1 MGCCH
6 KDKKKTS
13 TIGNVFQNIL
23 DESNRKPNKI
33 WVDKSSEFYNRSLK
47 SWLQDNDMEMY
58 QHIVKGHLLLPK
70 DLL

>member
-1 MGCCH
+1 MGCSH
-6 KDKKKTS
+6 KDKKTG

-58 QHIVKGHLLLPK
+58 QQIMKGHLLLPK